1 MASKNVLTE
10 AISKLV
16 TANSSLRKK
25 MNETD
30 DKKKRDEYLKEITK
44 NDSMILDYKFRLE
57 HDE

>member
-10 AISKLV
+10 AINKLV

-30 DKKKRDEYLKEITK
+30 DKKKRDEYL
-44 NDSMILDYKFRLE
+44 
-57 HDE
+57 

>member
-44 NDSMILDYKFRLE
+44 NESMILDYKFRFE

>member
-10 AISKLV
+10 AINKLV

-25 MNETD
+25 MSETD

-44 NDSMILDYKFRLE
+44 NESMILDYKFRFE

>member
-10 AISKLV
+10 AINKLV